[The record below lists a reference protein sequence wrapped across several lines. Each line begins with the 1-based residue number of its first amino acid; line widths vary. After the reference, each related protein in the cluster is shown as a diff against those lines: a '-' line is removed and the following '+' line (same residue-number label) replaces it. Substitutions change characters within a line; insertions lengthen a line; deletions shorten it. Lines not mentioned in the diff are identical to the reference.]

1 MTRKS
6 AASVQEALDRAQ
18 DVIYGA
24 WEASS
29 AKRRIALAEKA
40 LSISPICADAYVL
53 LAQHAEDGSDRELDL
68 LRQGVDA
75 GAKALGKAG
84 FDEYAGEFW
93 GFLETRPYMRARFGL
108 ARTLWLRGALD
119 EAIDHL
125 RDMLRLNPNDNQGAR
140 YSLAALLI
148 EAGRDKDLAAL
159 LEAYPE
165 DDMAAWT
172 WTAALA
178 AFRKGGDSKE
188 SRAQVARAQASNP
201 YVPAYVLGTKQIPKH
216 LPPYYSPGEDDEAL
230 FYALDFRTGWTN
242 TPGAIDWLK
251 AQIPESKPAKRRSR
265 TQ

>member
-1 MTRKS
+1 MARKS
-6 AASVQEALDRAQ
+6 AASVQVALDRAQ
-18 DVIYGA
+18 DVIYSA

-40 LSISPICADAYVL
+40 ISISPICADAYVL
-53 LAQHAEDGSDRELDL
+53 LAQHAEDGSDREIDL

-75 GAKALGKAG
+75 GAKAIGKVG

-172 WTAALA
+172 WTAALM
-178 AFRKGGDSKE
+178 AFRQAGDSKE
-188 SRAQVARAQASNP
+188 SRRLLADAVANNP
-201 YVPAYVLGTKQIPKH
+201 HVPAYILRTKQIPKR
-216 LPPYYSPGEDDEAL
+216 LPAYYSPGEADEAI
-230 FYALDFRTGWTN
+230 FYALDFRTGWMR
-242 TPGAIDWLK
+242 TPGALDWLN
-251 AQIPESKPAKRRSR
+251 AQIPERKPAKRRSR